1 MSQRRHSNGGEE
13 VGNSWSDRRNSR
25 QVASRGSSPPHRS
38 PKMRGGGARTVYRGS
53 NLLIEVVIRGSEGR
67 QSIGGARAGI
77 WGSNPGVNGG
87 AGRWAGDRD
96 SQTNCPPSAPHS
108 VHG

>member
-1 MSQRRHSNGGEE
+1 MSERRHSNGGAEM
-13 VGNSWSDRRNSR
+13 GNSGSDRRNSR
-25 QVASRGSSPPHRS
+25 QAASRGSSPPHRS
-38 PKMRGGGARTVYRGS
+38 LKMRGGGARTGDRGS
-53 NLLIEVVIRGSEGR
+53 NLLIEVLIRGSEGR

-96 SQTNCPPSAPHS
+96 SQTNCPPSASHNE
-108 VHG
+108 HG